1 MADGRWTMEICCR
14 GVVCFHEMI
23 DSSYWW
29 FSLRE
34 LTQQE
39 KTKGGLPKDPKSRG
53 EDPWIPKTSN
63 RSCRWNSTATR
74 LFFLLFLALFDRV
87 SNICWSGGEKIKEA
101 GRADWICVPCAHDPL
116 DIRISQ
122 MRGEGFDRHL
132 GAWHAVKLKALVAAA
147 TVHDAPKI
155 IPSKRHHM

>member
-1 MADGRWTMEICCR
+1 MDDGNLLS

-29 FSLRE
+29 FSLRD

-39 KTKGGLPKDPKSRG
+39 KTKSGLPKDPKSRG

-101 GRADWICVPCAHDPL
+101 GRADWICVLCAHDPL

-122 MRGEGFDRHL
+122 MRGSEVEGASGCSRR
-132 GAWHAVKLKALVAAA
+132 G
-147 TVHDAPKI
+147 HDAAKI